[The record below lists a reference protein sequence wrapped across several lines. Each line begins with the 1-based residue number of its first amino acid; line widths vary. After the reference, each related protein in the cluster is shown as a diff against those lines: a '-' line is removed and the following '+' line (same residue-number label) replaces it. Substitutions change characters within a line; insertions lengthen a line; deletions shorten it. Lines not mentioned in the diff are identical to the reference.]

1 MSAMLP
7 DLAVLLPFSL
17 AVIVIALTPGPD
29 MTFFL
34 GRALTQ
40 GRAAGL
46 AALAGATTGIIV
58 HTSLV
63 ALGLSALIVAAP
75 KAFLALKIAGALYLL
90 WLAVQAIRQ
99 GSALTLPRSAP
110 RPRSIAAT
118 WGQGLAI
125 NLLNP
130 KIVLFFMTFLPQF
143 VSASDPDAA
152 GKLMMLGAVFILIST
167 LICVP
172 MVLAAERFSRLMRSS
187 PRIARGIDW
196 LFASIF
202 TAFAIQILFSRA
214 R

>member
-1 MSAMLP
+1 VSALP
-7 DLAVLLPFSL
+7 ETAVLLSFGL
-17 AVIVIALTPGPD
+17 AVVVIALTPGPD

-34 GRALTQ
+34 GRALAQ

-46 AALAGATTGIIV
+46 AAYAGATTGIAV
-58 HTSLV
+58 HTVLV

-75 KAFLALKIAGALYLL
+75 TLFLALKIAGAGYLF
-90 WLAVQAIRQ
+90 WLAVQALRH
-99 GSALTLPRSAP
+99 GSALNLPGGVPRRRSL
-110 RPRSIAAT
+110 AAT
-118 WGQGLAI
+118 WASGLAI

-143 VSASDPDAA
+143 VQASDPQAT
-152 GKLMMLGAVFILIST
+152 GKLLTLGLMFVLIAS

-172 MVLAAERFSRLMRSS
+172 MVLAAEQFAGAMRRS

-196 LFASIF
+196 LFAGIF
-202 TAFAIQILFSRA
+202 TAFAAQILLSRA